1 MCTSCTCMKIF
12 LLRYKDWFCVS
23 TCKNKKQTRKHI
35 PCIVNISKIVKSLI
49 FQSLEIFQSIWL
61 HWNFFRVTMW
71 NNCLIFVFEIFLLLL
86 QTPAYKSTLITIHS
100 EMMRSRKPI
109 LFIDCEIIINT
120 FQYFDI
126 NSRQDLKKSQ
136 LGFNRISVTLFLYRC
151 NELRSIYKLRKT
163 ILMRRI

>member
-23 TCKNKKQTRKHI
+23 KNKKQTRKHI

-49 FQSLEIFQSIWL
+49 FQSLKIFQSNWL
-61 HWNFFRVTMW
+61 HWNFIRVTMW

-86 QTPAYKSTLITIHS
+86 QTPAYKSTYYYSFLNDAI
-100 EMMRSRKPI
+100 RKTYLVYWLWNHHKYIP
-109 LFIDCEIIINT
+109 C
-120 FQYFDI
+120 FDI

-136 LGFNRISVTLFLYRC
+136 FGFNPISVTLFLYRC